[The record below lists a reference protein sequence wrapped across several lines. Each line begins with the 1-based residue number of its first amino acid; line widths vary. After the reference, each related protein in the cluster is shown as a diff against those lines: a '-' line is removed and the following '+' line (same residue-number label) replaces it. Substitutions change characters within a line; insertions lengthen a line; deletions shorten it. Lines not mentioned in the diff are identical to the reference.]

1 MTRRLLALAAL
12 AIPAALPAQIAGN
25 SARASG
31 MGNAYT
37 ALARGWEAIAWN
49 PAMLG
54 TPHQPGISIGLPQM
68 TGEVGNNA
76 FTVGDIRKYADKD
89 LSDAD
94 KQYLLSRITN
104 DDSTWIVR
112 GRLGGQALA
121 LSVGPLAFS
130 YSMSGLVTA
139 SASRDAVEFA
149 FNGNGAFATGQNFF
163 ELAGSGG
170 HAYAAS
176 TLAGSYG
183 RSFNT
188 GFGRM
193 SAGVTVKWVK
203 GNFLGTA
210 RDEGSQV
217 YTDSVAAVGEVLYTE
232 YPNQFEGFGD
242 VFNRAPGRGLG
253 VDLGAT
259 LQLTRNTLVSVVLVN
274 PIGSMSWDQD
284 RLRFDRSA
292 YTLRM
297 SANGVVS
304 DTSSQT
310 TLRGSAINTDPAA
323 VALRDSLLDNASF
336 SKGLRAGLA
345 TRLAGITVG
354 SDIAFR
360 LKEGLDPM
368 PAVNFGVGA
377 EYVVLGFLPLRAG
390 FRSDFDET
398 TALSVGTGLK
408 LGFFSL
414 DLSAAEIMGSR
425 HPGAI
430 VGAGFGLTF

>member
-1 MTRRLLALAAL
+1 MRRLLAFAAL
-12 AIPAALPAQIAGN
+12 AIPAALPAQVSGN
-25 SARASG
+25 SARALG

-37 ALARGWEAIAWN
+37 ALARGWEAVAWN

-54 TPHQPGISIGLPQM
+54 RPGQPGVSIGLPQM

-76 FTVGDIRKYADKD
+76 FTVGDIRKYADQD
-89 LSDAD
+89 LTDAD
-94 KQYLLSRITN
+94 KQYLLSRIRN
-104 DDSTWIVR
+104 DDSTWVVR
-112 GRLGGQALA
+112 GRLGAQALGV
-121 LSVGPLAFS
+121 SVGPLAFS
-130 YSMSGLVTA
+130 YSMSGFVSA

-149 FNGNGAFATGQNFF
+149 LNGNGAFSTGQNFF

-170 HAYAAS
+170 NGWAAS

-188 GFGRM
+188 SLGRM

-203 GNFLGTA
+203 GNFLGVA
-210 RDEGSQV
+210 HDEGSQI
-217 YTDSVAAVGEVLYTE
+217 YSDSVVAVGEVLYTE
-232 YPNQFEGFGD
+232 YNNNFEGFGD
-242 VFNRAPGRGLG
+242 IFSRAPGHGLG

-259 LQLTRNTLVSVVLVN
+259 LQLGRGMLLSVVLVN

-284 RLRFDRSA
+284 RLRFDRSD

-310 TLRGSAINTDPAA
+310 TLRGSAISGDPAA
-323 VALRDSLLDNASF
+323 AALRDSLLDNASF
-336 SKGLRAGLA
+336 SKALRAGVA
-345 TRLAGITVG
+345 THLAGITLG

-360 LKEGLDPM
+360 LKEGLDRM
-368 PAVNFGVGA
+368 PAVNLGVGA

-398 TALSVGTGLK
+398 TAISVGTGLK
-408 LGFFSL
+408 LGFFTL

-425 HPGAI
+425 HPGAL